1 MWVLMG
7 TSEIKNKESRWVGH
21 VVQAG
26 FSVVVLW
33 SCIQCSALVS
43 VDVMQLFMDASATQA
58 PLMAAFMA

>member
-7 TSEIKNKESRWVGH
+7 MNEMKTMVANG
-21 VVQAG
+21 VQAA

-43 VDVMQLFMDASATQA
+43 VDVMQLFMDVSTTQA
-58 PLMAAFMA
+58 PLMAAFTA